1 MNKSVSNWPKT
12 IDEAVDKL
20 LELIPKMDQLHLKDT
35 PENELI
41 MYHFSLGMYIRN
53 QFGLWK
59 ENKEL
64 LRSCAGKGR
73 NFIDPDDASMVIIEA
88 LWKRLQSS

>member
-1 MNKSVSNWPKT
+1 MNQSVKDWPKN

-20 LELIPKMDQLHLKDT
+20 LELMQEEDQLHLKNT

-41 MYHFSLGMYIRN
+41 KYHFFLGMYIRN

-64 LRSCAGKGR
+64 IRSCAGKGR
-73 NFIDPDDASMVIIEA
+73 SVIHPDDASMVIIKA
-88 LWKRLQSS
+88 LWKRLQST